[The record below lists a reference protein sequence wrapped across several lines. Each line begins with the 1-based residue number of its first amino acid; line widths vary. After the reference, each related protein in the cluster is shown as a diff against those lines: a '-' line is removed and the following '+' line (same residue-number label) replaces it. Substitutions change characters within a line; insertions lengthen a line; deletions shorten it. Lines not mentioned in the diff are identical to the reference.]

1 MEQTKLK
8 LQNDNL
14 LYQRGKFELDY
25 GVDAKN
31 NIIYLS
37 DALDVNTVW
46 FVVTRIN
53 FLKNVNPTKP
63 ITLLITSYGGDVY
76 SMLGIID
83 YMQDCKIKVNTYC
96 YGAAMAAAAII
107 LACGTGKRMISK
119 NATVMIH
126 EGSIFEEGKISDV
139 LKSSDHLK
147 ELHKTINKLLGDVSN
162 KDEEYWTEN
171 TKTDF
176 YLNAEQCLEFGLVD
190 EIIEP
195 EWIRA

>member
-8 LQNDNL
+8 LQNESL

-37 DALDVNTVW
+37 DSLDVNTVW

-53 FLKNVNPTKP
+53 FLKNVNPDKP
-63 ITLLITSYGGDVY
+63 INLLITSYGGDVY

-83 YMQDCKIKVNTYC
+83 YIQNCKVEVNTHC
-96 YGAAMAAAAII
+96 YGAAMSAAAII
-107 LACGTGKRMISK
+107 LACGTGKRRISK
-119 NATVMIH
+119 NSTVMIH
-126 EGSIFEEGKISDV
+126 EGSIFEEGKISDI

-147 ELHKTINKLLGDVSN
+147 ELHETINKILSEASA
-162 KDEEYWTEN
+162 KSREYWAEN

-176 YLNAEQCLEFGLVD
+176 YLNAKQCLEFGLVD

-195 EWIRA
+195 DWIR